1 MEIVPQVFVMHDD
14 GLAYV
19 KNIDETGFI
28 NGEPRLKGQGGL
40 ADVPDDLLEAV
51 QEAADEC
58 PGDCIYIESASNDY
72 AGGTV

>member
-40 ADVPDDLLEAV
+40 ADVPDTLLAAV
-51 QEAADEC
+51 EEAAEEC
-58 PGDCIYIESASNDY
+58 PGACIFILHPD
-72 AGGTV
+72 GTVTGG